1 MVYYIRFL
9 RVPQIKLEANGRGK
23 DRVARITAVLTVTT
37 DLGESYFPEDLEL
50 NVRLVNSEDRG
61 ALPIHWRVYWRK
73 NTHVTKLD
81 FRHRNGGSRQIMYLH
96 VSTPAT
102 DETWVKYAQ
111 IPGVL
116 DVYSLGFQLHMDCSA
131 PDYAERRLPLT
142 NTTTITIKE
151 AIGESI
157 ARHIWWASRNIM

>member
-9 RVPQIKLEANGRGK
+9 RVPQVKLEADGRGK

-37 DLGESYFPEDLEL
+37 DLGESYFPEDLDL
-50 NVRLVNSEDRG
+50 DVRLVNSEDPG
-61 ALPIHWRVYWRK
+61 ARPSHWRVHWRK

-81 FRHRNGGSRQIMYLH
+81 LKHRNEGSRQIRFLH
-96 VSTPAT
+96 VSTPST
-102 DETWVKYAQ
+102 DETWVRYAQ

-116 DVYSLGFQLHMDCSA
+116 DVYSLGFQLHMNNSA
-131 PDYAERRLPLT
+131 PNYAERRLPLT
-142 NTTTITIKE
+142 NKTTIIIKE

-157 ARHIWWASRNIM
+157 ARHIWWATRTTI